1 MCLRFENDNGR
12 LLCSFFF
19 KINESCHRGF
29 QPSPTQKGPTAAED
43 E

>member
-12 LLCSFFF
+12 LIFFCLF
-19 KINESCHRGF
+19 KIYESCHRGF
-29 QPSPTQKGPTAAED
+29 QPSPTQKGPTDAED